1 MKIIML
7 RPSYYPEIS
16 GGTHLAVDLVE
27 DIVKQG
33 IEVELIVPASYRKKK
48 NHQRELPSYEE
59 QFNDKLKIHR
69 VSVDFPE
76 SNIMYRAI
84 RMLLITR
91 KMMQVAYKVKGPQL
105 IVSHSMPPFLGPLCV
120 LIGKFRDVPVL
131 YWEQDIL
138 SESLITTG
146 VASKGIKKKVLFN
159 IAKMLEKI
167 SSKGSKHI
175 ITISDL
181 FVQRQLRMGKKQE
194 DVTCIYNWIDTTQ
207 VYPIERKDN
216 KLFEAF
222 NLDRD
227 KFYVTYCG
235 NLGIPQNV
243 EILVE
248 AAKGL
253 EHIQDLEIIIF
264 GDGVRKDKINEC
276 IRVYNLKNIK
286 LFPLQPLE
294 DAKYVYSLG
303 DVGIV
308 IGKAGTARNG
318 FPSKTW
324 SIMAAGQAMISCF
337 DIDSEL
343 SAFVRQGECGIS
355 IEPDNP
361 EILRESI
368 LTLYNNREQTQSYGQ
383 NSRKYVEQNFG
394 RDVATEKFISIIK
407 KIGENKEN

>member
-27 DIVKQG
+27 DIVKEG
-33 IEVELIVPASYRKKK
+33 IEIELIVPDSYRKKK
-48 NHQRELPSYEE
+48 NHQGVLPSYEE
-59 QFNDKLKIHR
+59 QFDGKLKIHR
-69 VSVDFPE
+69 VSVDFSE
-76 SNIMYRAI
+76 SNIIYRVI
-84 RMLLITR
+84 RMLLITS
-91 KMMQVAYKVKGPQL
+91 KMLKVAYKVKESQL

-120 LIGKFRDVPVL
+120 LIGNFRRIPVL

-146 VASKGIKKKVLFN
+146 VASKGLKKKVLFN
-159 IAKMLEKI
+159 VARILERI

-181 FVQRQLRMGKKQE
+181 FVQRQLKLGKKEE

-207 VYPIERKDN
+207 VYPVERENN
-216 KLFEAF
+216 KLFEKF
-222 NLDRD
+222 NLDKD
-227 KFYVTYCG
+227 KFYITYCG

-253 EHIQDLEIIIF
+253 QDIDDLEIIIF
-264 GDGVRKDKINEC
+264 GDGVRKDKIKEC
-276 IRVYNLKNIK
+276 IRNYNLKNIK

-303 DVGIV
+303 NVGVV

-337 DIDSEL
+337 DIESEL
-343 SAFVRQGECGIS
+343 STFVRQGECGIS
-355 IEPDNP
+355 IEPDSP
-361 EILRESI
+361 GRLKEAIVA
-368 LTLYNNREQTQSYGQ
+368 LYNNKEQTQTYGR

-394 RDVATEKFISIIK
+394 RDAATGKFISIIN
-407 KIGENKEN
+407 KIGK